1 MSENTEILTREI
13 ELGDENDNWIR
24 IDAGTSVNV
33 EWLPMEGGLEVWT
46 RDETTDTAY
55 STFLDDEDYEIFFG

>member
-46 RDETTDTAY
+46 HDEATDTAY
-55 STFLDDEDYEIFFG
+55 SIFLDDEDYEIFFG